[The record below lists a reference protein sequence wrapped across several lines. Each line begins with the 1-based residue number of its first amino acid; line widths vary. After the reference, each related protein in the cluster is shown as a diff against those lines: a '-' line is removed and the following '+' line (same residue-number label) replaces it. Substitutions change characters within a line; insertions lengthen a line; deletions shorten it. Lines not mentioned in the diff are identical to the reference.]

1 MGKLYT
7 LDNKLLT
14 ETPEIRIG
22 EKIYPVDNRKKTVEK
37 VQRLLGKGEAD
48 DPMDGISE
56 AFKLAFGATA
66 AKEIDGMNLP
76 YPAFQELVVLVMAA
90 MTGED
95 PAAIS
100 DRFHQ
105 GETKE

>member
-22 EKIYPVDNRKKTVEK
+22 EKVYGLDNRQKTVTK
-37 VQRLLGKGEAD
+37 VQKMMTDMND
-48 DPMDGISE
+48 DTQEETVKEVLS
-56 AFKLAFGATA
+56 LAFGPKAG
-66 AKEIDGMNLP
+66 KEIDAMNMP
-76 YPAFQELVVLVMAA
+76 YPAYQQLFVLVVAA

-95 PAAIS
+95 P
-100 DRFHQ
+100 
-105 GETKE
+105 ETVAGSFRQPEKG

>member
-22 EKIYPVDNRKKTVEK
+22 EKIYPVDNRQKTAIKAQNLMTSINAENQEKKMREV
-37 VQRLLGKGEAD
+37 L
-48 DPMDGISE
+48 S
-56 AFKLAFGATA
+56 LAFGAKES
-66 AKEIDGMNLP
+66 KEIEDMNMP
-76 YPAFQELVVLVMAA
+76 YPAYQQLFALVVAA

-95 PAAIS
+95 P
-100 DRFHQ
+100 
-105 GETKE
+105 ETVANGFRQPEKS

>member
-22 EKIYPVDNRKKTVEK
+22 EKIYPVDNRQKTVTK
-37 VQRLLGKGEAD
+37 VQNLMNGMNAENQEEKMQEVL
-48 DPMDGISE
+48 S
-56 AFKLAFGATA
+56 LAFGAKEG
-66 AKEIDGMNLP
+66 KEIDKMNMP
-76 YPAFQELVVLVMAA
+76 YPAYQKLFVLVVAA

-95 PAAIS
+95 P
-100 DRFHQ
+100 
-105 GETKE
+105 ETVANGFRQPEKS